1 MSQNKVKNL
10 ILNELS
16 DEQKVGMLLCA
27 RSLQKPE
34 NLEYTLK
41 LIKNHSV
48 GCVQVPI
55 SDKTPEIIKAIKEA
69 ADYPLLI
76 INDMEQGYPR
86 SNLPSIPAMTLA
98 ACNRPEYYRAFAKAI
113 VATSKAEGF
122 NGTWGPIVDILS
134 EDGPC
139 RVSRLFGDT
148 PEKVLMANREITGVF
163 KEYGFMSTGKHYP
176 GREDSPYDTHMTEGS
191 CDATK
196 EELLNFDLVPYTEL
210 MKGGLLP
217 SIMTGHK
224 VFDKIDPDYPASAS
238 KKVID
243 IIREQGFDGV
253 AFTDSLA
260 MMGIL
265 QKYGEENIMGI
276 CVAAGNDI
284 ILPNYR
290 TPIDVAYG
298 YLLQNYRDGV
308 FSEERLNEAV
318 RRVLALQA
326 EIGAKADLIPEFTD
340 EDREILNSV
349 ARDCI
354 TAVTD
359 DGISASLGDPNK
371 KRLFAIV
378 TPLNFKDNAPEQE
391 IRSGEWYFPKKIEA
405 KIKEEFPN
413 SEVVFVPEFATPF
426 ENEKVL
432 LAATK
437 HDEVVFVTFCITSAY
452 LGTDCMTRRTEALIN
467 ALNTSGKVKAL
478 VHFGNPF
485 AIQPINH
492 IPRILLGYS
501 SPASQEY
508 AIEVL
513 AGKLEAKGHLPFDI
527 KFN

>member
-1 MSQNKVKNL
+1 MSQKRIKNL
-10 ILNELS
+10 VLEELTT
-16 DEQKVGMLLCA
+16 EQKVGMLFCA
-27 RSLQKPE
+27 RRCNKKDEFEQT
-34 NLEYTLK
+34 LEM
-41 LIKNHSV
+41 IRNHSI

-55 SDKTPEIIKAIKEA
+55 NNSTPEIIKAIKEA
-69 ADYPLLI
+69 ADYPILI
-76 INDMEQGYPR
+76 IEDMEQGYPR
-86 SNLPSIPAMTLA
+86 SGLPKIPAMTLA
-98 ACNRPEYYRAFAKAI
+98 ACDKPEYYRAFAKCI
-113 VATSKAEGF
+113 VANAKKEGY
-122 NGTWGPIVDILS
+122 NGTWGPIVDILGG
-134 EDGPC
+134 DGPC
-139 RVSRLFGDT
+139 RVSRSFGDT
-148 PEKVLMANREITGVF
+148 PEKIIKATSEIAAVF

-176 GREDSPYDTHMTEGS
+176 GSEDSPYDTHMTEGI
-191 CDATK
+191 CHCTK
-196 EELLNFDLVPYTEL
+196 QNLLDIHLVPYLEL
-210 MKGGLLP
+210 MKNGLLP

-253 AFTDSLA
+253 SFTDSLA

-318 RRVLALQA
+318 RRVLTLQA
-326 EIGAKADLIPEFTD
+326 ELGAKADLIPELT
-340 EDREILNSV
+340 EREIQCLSDV
-349 ARDCI
+349 SRDCI
-354 TAVTD
+354 TAKTD
-359 DGISASLGDPNK
+359 DGISPSLGDPEK
-371 KRLFAIV
+371 RRLFTIV
-378 TPLNFKDNAPEQE
+378 TPISFKDDEPEQE
-391 IRSGEWYFPKKIEA
+391 IKMGDWYFPKKIQA

-413 SEVVFVPEFATPF
+413 SEIVFVPEFATLF

-437 HDEVVFVTFCITSAY
+437 HDEVVFVTFCTTSAY

-478 VHFGNPF
+478 VHFGNPY
-485 AIQPINH
+485 AVKPINH
-492 IPRILLGYS
+492 IPRVLLGYTA
-501 SPASQEY
+501 PESQGY

-513 AGKLEAKGHLPFDI
+513 SGKIEAKGKLPFDI
-527 KFN
+527 ELN

>member
-1 MSQNKVKNL
+1 MSQKAIKNL
-10 ILNELS
+10 VLNELS

-41 LIKNHSV
+41 HIKNHSV

-290 TPIDVAYG
+290 TSVEKSFE
-298 YLLQNYRDGV
+298 YLLQNYRDGA
-308 FSEERLNEAV
+308 FDKKRLDEAAQ
-318 RRVLALQA
+318 RVLTLQA
-326 EIGAKADLIPEFTD
+326 SLGEKADMIPTLTKED
-340 EDREILNSV
+340 EELLTFA

-354 TAVTD
+354 TAITD
-359 DGISASLGDPNK
+359 GGINASLGDTEK
-371 KRLFAIV
+371 KRLFVIV
-378 TPLNFKDNAPEQE
+378 TPMGFKDDGLSDEVTMGN
-391 IRSGEWYFPKKIEA
+391 WYFPKKIAA
-405 KIKEEFPN
+405 KIMSEFPQ
-413 SEVVFVPEFATPF
+413 SEIVFVPEYAKQFD
-426 ENEKVL
+426 NEKVL
-432 LAATK
+432 LAATS
-437 HDEVVFVTFCITSAY
+437 HDEVIFVTFCHTAPY

>member
-1 MSQNKVKNL
+1 
-10 ILNELS
+10 
-16 DEQKVGMLLCA
+16 MLFCA
-27 RSLQKPE
+27 RRCGKAE
-34 NLEYTLK
+34 EFEKTLEM
-41 LIKNHSV
+41 IRNHALGS
-48 GCVQVPI
+48 VQVPI
-55 SDKTPEIIKAIKEA
+55 NDKTPEMIKAIKEA
-69 ADYPLLI
+69 ADYPILI

-86 SNLPSIPAMTLA
+86 SGLAAIPAMTLA
-98 ACNRPEYYRAFAKAI
+98 ACDNPKYYRAFAKAI
-113 VATSKAEGF
+113 VAHAKADGF
-122 NGTWGPIVDILS
+122 NGTWGPIVDILGS
-134 EDGPC
+134 DGPC
-139 RVSRLFGDT
+139 RVSRSFGDT
-148 PEKVLMANREITGVF
+148 SEKVLKANMEIAAVF

-176 GREDSPYDTHMTEGS
+176 GSENSKYDTHMTEGI
-191 CDATK
+191 CHCTK
-196 EELLNFDLVPYTEL
+196 QELLDQHLVPYLEL
-210 MKGGLLP
+210 MKKGLLP

-224 VFDKIDPDYPASAS
+224 LFDKIDPDYPASAS

-243 IIREQGFDGV
+243 IIREQGFNGV

-265 QKYGEENIMGI
+265 QKFGEENIMGI

-298 YLLQNYRDGV
+298 YLLQNYRDGA
-308 FSEERLNEAV
+308 FSEERLNEAAG
-318 RRVLALQA
+318 RVLALQA

-340 EDREILNSV
+340 EDREAFSCI

-354 TAVTD
+354 TAITD
-359 DGISASLGDPNK
+359 NGISPSLGDTNK

-378 TPLNFKDNAPEQE
+378 TPLNFQDNAPEQE

-437 HDEVVFVTFCITSAY
+437 HDEVIFVTFCITSAY

-467 ALNTSGKVKAL
+467 ALSTSGKVKAL
-478 VHFGNPF
+478 VHFGNPY
-485 AIQPINH
+485 AVLPVDH
-492 IPRILLGYS
+492 LPRVILGYTA
-501 SPASQEY
+501 PKSQDY
-508 AIEVL
+508 AFEVL
-513 AGKLEAKGHLPFDI
+513 SGKIEAKGKLPFDI

>member
-1 MSQNKVKNL
+1 MSQKKMKNL
-10 ILNELS
+10 ILEELTT
-16 DEQKVGMLLCA
+16 EQKIGMLFCA
-27 RSLQKPE
+27 RRCGKAEEFEQTLEMIRKRSLG
-34 NLEYTLK
+34 
-41 LIKNHSV
+41 S
-48 GCVQVPI
+48 VQVPI
-55 SDKTPEIIKAIKEA
+55 NDKTPEIIKAIKEA
-69 ADYPLLI
+69 ADYPILI

-86 SNLPSIPAMTLA
+86 SGLAAIPAMTLA
-98 ACNRPEYYRAFAKAI
+98 ACDDPAYYRAFAKAI
-113 VATSKAEGF
+113 VAHAKAEGF
-122 NGTWGPIVDILS
+122 NGTWGPVVDILHG
-134 EDGPC
+134 DGPC

-148 PEKVLMANREITGVF
+148 PEKVLKANLEIAAVF

-176 GREDSPYDTHMTEGS
+176 GSEDSPYDTHMTEGI
-191 CDATK
+191 CHATK
-196 EELLNFDLVPYTEL
+196 EKLLSCDLIPYIEL
-210 MKGGLLP
+210 MNQGVLP
-217 SIMTGHK
+217 AIMTTHK
-224 VFDKIDPDYPASAS
+224 VFDNIDPDYPASAS

-340 EDREILNSV
+340 EDREILSSV

-359 DGISASLGDPNK
+359 DGITASVGDPNK

-432 LAATK
+432 LAATN
-437 HDEVVFVTFCITSAY
+437 HNEVIFITFCITSAY

>member
-1 MSQNKVKNL
+1 MSYN
-10 ILNELS
+10 
-16 DEQKVGMLLCA
+16 
-27 RSLQKPE
+27 
-34 NLEYTLK
+34 TLK
-41 LIKNHSV
+41 LEELSTEQKIGMLFCARRCGKAEEFEQTLEMIRNRSL
-48 GCVQVPI
+48 GSVQVPI
-55 SDKTPEIIKAIKEA
+55 NDKTPEIIKAIKEA
-69 ADYPLLI
+69 ADYPILI
-76 INDMEQGYPR
+76 INDMEQGYPQ
-86 SNLPSIPAMTLA
+86 SGLAAIPAMTLA
-98 ACNRPEYYRAFAKAI
+98 ACDDPKYYRAFAKAI
-113 VATSKAEGF
+113 VAHAKAEGF
-122 NGTWGPIVDILS
+122 NGTWGPVVDILHG
-134 EDGPC
+134 DGPC
-139 RVSRLFGDT
+139 RVSRTFGDT
-148 PEKVLMANREITGVF
+148 PEKVIKATSEIASVF

-176 GREDSPYDTHMTEGS
+176 GSEDSPYDTHMTEGICHKS
-191 CDATK
+191 K
-196 EELLNFDLVPYTEL
+196 EELLAEDLIPYLEL
-210 MKGGLLP
+210 MKKGLLP

-224 VFDKIDPDYPASAS
+224 LFDKIDPKYPASAS

-243 IIREQGFDGV
+243 IIREQGFNGV
-253 AFTDSLA
+253 TFTDSLA

-265 QKYGEENIMGI
+265 QKFGEENIMGI

-298 YLLQNYRDGV
+298 YLLQNYRDGA
-308 FSEERLNEAV
+308 FSEERLNEAAG
-318 RRVLALQA
+318 RVLALQA

-359 DGISASLGDPNK
+359 DGITASVGDPNK

-432 LAATK
+432 LAATN
-437 HDEVVFVTFCITSAY
+437 HDEVIFITFCITSAY
-452 LGTDCMTRRTEALIN
+452 LGTDCLTRRTEALIN

-478 VHFGNPF
+478 VHFGNPY
-485 AIQPINH
+485 AIKPINH
-492 IPRILLGYS
+492 IPRVILGYTA
-501 SPASQEY
+501 PESQNY

-513 AGKLEAKGHLPFDI
+513 SGKIEAKGKLPFDI
-527 KFN
+527 KLN